1 MASFQDGFSLLEILV
16 AFAILSI
23 SLGVIFQIYSTS
35 LVGASRSDL
44 SSKAAIIA
52 TTQMARVGTEID
64 VEEGEYSGESEE
76 GFRWVIRLTSFPL
89 NDFELSGIEV
99 FNVKV
104 EVTRRNDERFSY
116 AISTLKM
123 ADL

>member
-1 MASFQDGFSLLEILV
+1 M

-23 SLGVIFQIYSTS
+23 SLGVIFQIYSVS

-64 VEEGEYSGESEE
+64 IEEGEHSGESEE
-76 GFRWVIRLTSFPL
+76 GFRWVIRLASFSL
-89 NDFELSGIEV
+89 SDFELSGIEV
-99 FNVKV
+99 FKVEV
-104 EVTRRNDERFSY
+104 EVTRRGDERFSY
-116 AISTLKM
+116 TTSTLKM
-123 ADL
+123 ADQ